1 MLPSATIARPRVRLV
16 AIGLAALLPLAAACG
31 TAKPSGGGGGGGTAA
46 APGVSANT
54 IVFGQTVPK
63 SGPAALYGQS
73 TAGVQAYFDDVN
85 AKGGVGGRK
94 LKLVSL
100 DDQYQPP
107 VAVQQTRKLI
117 SDGMFAEV
125 AVNGSATT
133 NAVLNVADPQNI
145 PIVGPQTGATFLQ
158 QFRPN
163 VYNVWPAYTIEGK
176 LLGSYAMNT
185 LHFTKIGVIY
195 QNDDFGKSLLQGVTE
210 SGLHPTVSL
219 PYDPTQTDFAPQA
232 GQLKAAGV
240 QAVILLSIPTPTI
253 AILNALSAINFAP
266 VRLMSQVSAI
276 PKSFSAAAL
285 FPGSY
290 IGAFIPPL
298 TASSDPQVQQFTQ
311 AMAKYQPG
319 QPVSVFAAWGW
330 AEAQVAVAG
339 LKAVNGQLT
348 RVSYEQALNSLS
360 NLSTLAGSIS
370 YSATDHTGTKKMVM
384 VKAVGGHRVP
394 VPGS

>member
-1 MLPSATIARPRVRLV
+1 MPRPYAHSRTRLV
-16 AIGLAALLPLAAACG
+16 VVALAALLPLAAACG
-31 TAKPSGGGGGGGTAA
+31 TAKTSSGGGGGTASA
-46 APGVSANT
+46 APGVTKST

-73 TAGVQAYFDDVN
+73 TSGVQAYFDYVN
-85 AKGGVGGRK
+85 AHGGVGGRQ
-94 LKLVSL
+94 LKLISL

-117 SDGMFAEV
+117 SDGVFAEV

-133 NAVLNVADPQNI
+133 NAILNVVDPQNI
-145 PIVGPQTGATFLQ
+145 PVVGPQTGATFLQ
-158 QFRPN
+158 PLRKN

-176 LLGSYAMNT
+176 LLGSYAMNS
-185 LHFTKIGVIY
+185 LHLAKVGVIY

-210 SGLHPTVSL
+210 SGLHPTLSL
-219 PYDPTQTDFAPQA
+219 PYDPTQTDFGPQA

-240 QAVILLSIPTPTI
+240 QGVILLSIPAPTI
-253 AILNALSAINFAP
+253 AILNAFSAINYAP

-276 PKSFSAAAL
+276 PKSFSAAPL

-298 TASSDPQVQQFTQ
+298 ANSSDPQVQQFTQ
-311 AMAKYQPG
+311 AMATYQPG

-339 LKAVNGQLT
+339 LKAAKGALT
-348 RVSYEQALNSLS
+348 RDSYEQGLNSLS
-360 NLSTLAGSIS
+360 NLSTLAGPIS
-370 YSATDHTGTKKMVM
+370 YSATDHTGTKHMFL
-384 VKAVGGHRVP
+384 VKAAGGHRVP